1 MYSDLSTNSDFTEY
15 YKRKRECQPPKEN
28 RLFGL
33 YSLKCDPQILDI
45 LGLSEIGTDSKE
57 DKDNEIKQVMP
68 GELTK
73 EHAISIVWII
83 TQSDIDK

>member
-1 MYSDLSTNSDFTEY
+1 M
-15 YKRKRECQPPKEN
+15 
-28 RLFGL
+28 
-33 YSLKCDPQILDI
+33 DI
-45 LGLSEIGTDSKE
+45 LGLSEKGTDSKE

-73 EHAISIVWII
+73 EHAISIVWVI